1 MEKIVSTLKEDL
13 RKLSEERL
21 KVAAHDLLLLLVDEH
36 EDDLAGTV
44 RISPV
49 LHLQGILDLCLAEL
63 KKEFLAL
70 RVVELDRVGDLA
82 VDEGLRV
89 LLCLDEL
96 LEVAVKGL
104 SQASVLTLAIE
115 LKAKLKE
122 LGGHEVVEVEKLG
135 VLAEGVKNDFR
146 DGGVE
151 VDARDQTVFVNDL
164 LELAVGEKKEL
175 LGGSVHLLSNVGLLG
190 VVYAF
195 RAGLTLIENL
205 GELLRTIRLLDLLD
219 DSVVLLNK
227 MIDDGLEEMHRL
239 MLRHVPEVHQV
250 VLQLLGCIVCDANID
265 QVCHDTLHHG
275 VVGLNPTVL

>member
-135 VLAEGVKNDFR
+135 VLAEGVKNDLR

-151 VDARDQTVFVNDL
+151 VDARNQTVFVNDL

-175 LGGSVHLLSNVGLLG
+175 FGGSVHLLSNVGLLG

-195 RAGLTLIENL
+195 RTGLTLIENL
-205 GELLRTIRLLDLLD
+205 GEFLRTIRLLDLLD

>member
-36 EDDLAGTV
+36 KDDLAGTV

-70 RVVELDRVGDLA
+70 RVVELDWVGDLA

-96 LEVAVKGL
+96 LEVTVKGL

-135 VLAEGVKNDFR
+135 VLAEGVKNDLR

-175 LGGSVHLLSNVGLLG
+175 FGGSVHLLSNVGLLG
-190 VVYAF
+190 VIYAF

-219 DSVVLLNK
+219 D
-227 MIDDGLEEMHRL
+227 
-239 MLRHVPEVHQV
+239 
-250 VLQLLGCIVCDANID
+250 
-265 QVCHDTLHHG
+265 
-275 VVGLNPTVL
+275 

>member
-151 VDARDQTVFVNDL
+151 VDARNQTVFVNDL

-175 LGGSVHLLSNVGLLG
+175 FGGSVHLLSNVGLLG

-265 QVCHDTLHHG
+265 QVCLKVHNLAC
-275 VVGLNPTVL
+275 

>member
-175 LGGSVHLLSNVGLLG
+175 FGGSVHLLSNVGLLG